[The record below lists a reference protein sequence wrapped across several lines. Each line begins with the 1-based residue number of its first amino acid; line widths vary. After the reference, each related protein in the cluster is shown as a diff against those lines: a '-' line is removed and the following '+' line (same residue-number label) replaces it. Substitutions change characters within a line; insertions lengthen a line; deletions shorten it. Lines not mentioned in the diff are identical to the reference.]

1 MKYDKPSM
9 QRSKVMTM
17 VVVVAVATLLVAVT
31 VTATQ
36 ALAAK
41 NLNSSKSNI
50 YRQSTHQNQSIE
62 GGSGQQVSSNT
73 CICTSNDIIVINDRG

>member
-1 MKYDKPSM
+1 
-9 QRSKVMTM
+9 
-17 VVVVAVATLLVAVT
+17 LVA

-36 ALAAK
+36 AFAAT

-50 YRQSTHQNQSIE
+50 YRQSTHQNQTIE

-73 CICTSNDIIVINDRG
+73 CTCTSNDIIVVNDRG